1 MNILSACMPLYPVL
15 AMTIETRFG
24 FSKTRVTDGRESP
37 CWCWE
42 SNLDHTRRATSAFNS
57 WALLDPQKVKILSQ
71 PMRISSRVTLPGMWA
86 FWNMTM
92 NRRLYGLIG
101 TITTHVYLCNPF
113 WYFPF
118 CLTVG
123 FLLLSSDFLLDFYT
137 ILSLKTSVRPI
148 GHAGSWCRTWALKK
162 TWGWV
167 AQDKLWFHSMF
178 EASSGY
184 MRSCL
189 KNQGFALLWFVFPT
203 TSYNFVTWTK
213 IKLSSR
219 FSLTA

>member
-1 MNILSACMPLYPVL
+1 MN
-15 AMTIETRFG
+15 G
-24 FSKTRVTDGRESP
+24 
-37 CWCWE
+37 
-42 SNLDHTRRATSAFNS
+42 
-57 WALLDPQKVKILSQ
+57 
-71 PMRISSRVTLPGMWA
+71 
-86 FWNMTM
+86 
-92 NRRLYGLIG
+92 RLYGLIG
-101 TITTHVYLCNPF
+101 TITTHVCLCNPF

-137 ILSLKTSVRPI
+137 ILSLKMSIRPI
-148 GHAGSWCRTWALKK
+148 GHAGSWPRTWALKK

-167 AQDKLWFHSMF
+167 AQNKLWFHSMF

-213 IKLSSR
+213 IKLSSC
-219 FSLTA
+219 FPLTAKVTQKEQPFLLWQQSDLWLPKPKPTKMWTCRVCHNASRVRMARWLVRKRGRVRRSKCRISLSGLLCQKRAFIL